1 MILSKFAIVVKGS
14 DTEPI
19 VRKCSVKKILL
30 ETLQNSQENICS
42 RVSFFLGLQPY
53 QKRYSG
59 TGVSCSENLNYIE

>member
-30 ETLQNSQENICS
+30 ETLQNSQENICA

-53 QKRYSG
+53 
-59 TGVSCSENLNYIE
+59 